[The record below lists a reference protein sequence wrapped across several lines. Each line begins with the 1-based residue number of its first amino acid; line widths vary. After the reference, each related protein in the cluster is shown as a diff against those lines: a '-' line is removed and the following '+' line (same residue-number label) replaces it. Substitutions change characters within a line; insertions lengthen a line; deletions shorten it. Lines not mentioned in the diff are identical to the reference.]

1 MQFVPFEDDVEVNGQ
16 TVYSVVEGFAI
27 FKKVPSDILLTLG
40 IGTPGPDGI
49 VALQE
54 GEWVPQER
62 WLRAFKEIGDVVG
75 AGALY
80 GIGLKIPECALFPPW
95 VADVHSAIKS
105 VDVAYHLNH
114 RRAGSV
120 MFDPATNTM
129 QEGIGHYGYSPVP
142 GERRIVSKCST
153 PYPCDFDKGILTAMA
168 RRFAPKAWVDHAEP
182 ETCR

>member
-1 MQFVPFEDDVEVNGQ
+1 MQFVPFEDDIEVNGQ

-49 VALQE
+49 VALQAD
-54 GEWVPQER
+54 EWVPQER

-95 VADVHSAIKS
+95 VADVHSAI
-105 VDVAYHLNH
+105 N
-114 RRAGSV
+114 
-120 MFDPATNTM
+120 
-129 QEGIGHYGYSPVP
+129 Q
-142 GERRIVSKCST
+142 
-153 PYPCDFDKGILTAMA
+153 LTL
-168 RRFAPKAWVDHAEP
+168 R
-182 ETCR
+182 TT